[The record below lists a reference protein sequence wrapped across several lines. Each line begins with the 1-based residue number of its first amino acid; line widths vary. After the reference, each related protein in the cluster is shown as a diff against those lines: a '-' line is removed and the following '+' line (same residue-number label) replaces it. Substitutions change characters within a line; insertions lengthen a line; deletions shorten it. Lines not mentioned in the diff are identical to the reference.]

1 MTGKRLILA
10 SGSPRRR
17 ALLEMLHIPFET
29 CVTNAD
35 ESLDPTWSPHVAV
48 EQLALKKA
56 TAAVHERAFHAA
68 IILAA
73 DTVVSING
81 QIFGKPTDEQ
91 HALSMLQQ
99 LQGKQHDV
107 FTGVCL
113 YDVDKQIHLQTH
125 VHTQVWMRPQDDDWL
140 RWYIQT
146 GEPLDKAGAYAIQ
159 GIGSLLIERIVG
171 DYYNVVGLPL
181 SSLDEAFI
189 SLGIPLRSLMN
200 VSSSTPRVL

>member
-17 ALLEMLHIPFET
+17 ALLEMLRIPFET

-48 EQLALKKA
+48 EQLALRKA
-56 TAAVHERAFHAA
+56 TAAVHERACHPA

-73 DTVVSING
+73 DTVVSIHG

-99 LQGKQHDV
+99 LQGQQHDV
-107 FTGVCL
+107 FTGICL
-113 YDVDKQIHLQTH
+113 YDVDKQKYQQTH
-125 VHTQVWMRPQDDDWL
+125 VHTQVWMRPQDEDWL

-159 GIGSLLIERIVG
+159 GIGSLLVERIVG

-181 SSLDEAFI
+181 SRLDEAFT
-189 SLGIPLRSLMN
+189 SLGVPLRSLMN
-200 VSSSTPRVL
+200 VSPSTPRVL